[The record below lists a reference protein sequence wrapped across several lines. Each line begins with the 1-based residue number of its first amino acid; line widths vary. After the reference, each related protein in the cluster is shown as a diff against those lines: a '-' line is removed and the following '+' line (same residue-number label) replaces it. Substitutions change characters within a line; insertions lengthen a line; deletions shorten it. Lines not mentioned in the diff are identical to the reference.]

1 MTTIDYE
8 DREPFRPD
16 RHVAL
21 LVSCSDYSNLRKSDE
36 FKAFNDMNSGP
47 DEVDSVSDKLM
58 KIGFQEED
66 IKKLND
72 PSCSDVK
79 EAFNDIME
87 ECWVSKINNEKILFY
102 FYFIGHGAQDTTCQ
116 MVLNG
121 RDQVFPID
129 KMLKIVAS
137 FKDSYV
143 LALMDCTRKRVD
155 PTSWKITEDYSALSA
170 EMIDQFAKQH
180 CFRVK

>member
-1 MTTIDYE
+1 
-8 DREPFRPD
+8 
-16 RHVAL
+16 
-21 LVSCSDYSNLRKSDE
+21 
-36 FKAFNDMNSGP
+36 
-47 DEVDSVSDKLM
+47 M

-180 CFRVK
+180 CFRVKQQSNCIVTYVCKPSADIPAKPTT